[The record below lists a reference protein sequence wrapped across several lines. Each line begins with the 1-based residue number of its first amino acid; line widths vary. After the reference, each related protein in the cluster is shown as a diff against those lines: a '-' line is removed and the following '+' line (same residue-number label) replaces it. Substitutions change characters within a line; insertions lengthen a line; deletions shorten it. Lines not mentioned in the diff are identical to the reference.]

1 MIHMRKNPLEISSF
15 ILNNVESHASDIT
28 PAIAKEFGFSRQRAH
43 TYVMREVA
51 KGNLV
56 KIGNT
61 RWTRYFLT
69 TGKHIEF
76 SLKIKPGLAEDRI
89 WSQYIK
95 PMVLNLPDNIRRI
108 CNYGFTEIVNNVFD
122 HSKGTTLF
130 AEVEITDK
138 EIVITVMDNGVG
150 IFRKIQK
157 ALKLDSMREALLHLS
172 KGKFTTDPS
181 NHTGE
186 GIFFTSR
193 ICDSFSILSDDLYY
207 TFREQDWFLSSEKQE
222 IFGKGTLI
230 RMNVSLNS
238 KKTPKQVM
246 DEYSDLEIGFGKTI
260 VAVALS
266 ADSNDPHNSRS
277 QAKRLLMG
285 LEKFRQ
291 VVLDFKGVESVGQA
305 FVDEVFRVFQNEHPN
320 IKIQYVNA
328 NLEVDTML
336 KRGLI
341 NQ

>member
-1 MIHMRKNPLEISSF
+1 MIKNSSKISNF
-15 ILNNVESHASDIT
+15 ILDNVENHDRDI
-28 PAIAKEFGFSRQRAH
+28 AAVISKEFGFSRQRAH
-43 TYVMREVA
+43 AYVIREVT

-61 RWTRYFLT
+61 RWTRYFLAK
-69 TGKHIEF
+69 GKHIEF

-89 WSQYIK
+89 WSQYIS
-95 PMVLNLPDNIRRI
+95 PMALNLPDNIRGI

-130 AEVEITDK
+130 VDIEITNKD
-138 EIVITVMDNGVG
+138 IIITIMDNGIG

-157 ALKLDSMREALLHLS
+157 ALKLDSEREALLHLS

-193 ICDSFSILSDDLYY
+193 ICDSFSILSNDLYY
-207 TFREQDWFLSSEKQE
+207 TFKGQDWFLSSEKQE
-222 IFGKGTLI
+222 PFGAGTLI
-230 RMNVSLNS
+230 KMVVSLDS
-238 KKTPKQVM
+238 KKTPKQIM

-266 ADSNDPHNSRS
+266 ADPNDPHNSRS

-291 VVLDFKGVESVGQA
+291 IILNFKGVESIGQA

-320 IKIQYVNA
+320 IKIQYINA
-328 NLEVDTML
+328 NSEVDSIIN
-336 KRGLI
+336 RGLA
-341 NQ
+341 NQQ